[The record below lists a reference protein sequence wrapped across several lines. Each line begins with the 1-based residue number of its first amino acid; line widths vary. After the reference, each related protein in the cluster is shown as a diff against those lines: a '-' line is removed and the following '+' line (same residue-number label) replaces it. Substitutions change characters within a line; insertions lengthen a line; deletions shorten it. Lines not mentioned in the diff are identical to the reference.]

1 MGKGFMIFS
10 KSAAS
15 KNTTKTSAFS
25 MRYSVYSLFVLF
37 LVNMLILID
46 RQMMAVLSEDIKA
59 DLGLSDADIGFI
71 YGTGISIFYAIFSIP
86 LGRLADVWS
95 RKSLISICVAA
106 WSSMIFLSGTARHF
120 LLFAFFRIGV
130 GVGES
135 GTGPAAMSTIFD
147 HFEPRL
153 RATAMSVVA
162 AGGPIGAGVGLIL
175 GGAILDGWYD
185 LYPDTALA
193 PFGLKGWQVAF
204 FCVAAAGPILAWWV
218 ASLKE
223 PVRGQKDGLTSETH
237 PHPFRELWAEM
248 QSVLPFFSL
257 LTLRRLD
264 GDFRAVKLNV
274 LIGSAIIATSFLLII
289 ATGSVAQ
296 WSALGGGLW
305 CVVCW
310 AQTLA
315 LRDPAT
321 FAMIF
326 KCRSFMFSS
335 IGLALFVFNT
345 VGVAGWIVP
354 YIIRAHNVSPGEVG
368 MTVGLLTTIC
378 GFTGTMV
385 GGVLADMLG
394 RYTSRATIYVC
405 LGSVLLSA
413 PSAVLMVVA
422 DDIAEIYRYLAL
434 FLLTSSACYG
444 VGPMMINSLVMPR
457 MRGLASAVYLII
469 ITFLG
474 VALGPYTIGFFSDL
488 IAAGGADSGESLR
501 QGILWGLTS
510 MILSVIMLLIATTHL
525 DRDKSSCLDRARA
538 LGESV

>member
-1 MGKGFMIFS
+1 MKLS
-10 KSAAS
+10 KSATS
-15 KNTTKTSAFS
+15 DRNTKTSVFS

-37 LVNMLILID
+37 LVNMFILID
-46 RQMMAVLSEDIKA
+46 RQMLAVLSEDIKL

-71 YGTGISIFYAIFSIP
+71 YGTGISVFYAIFSIP

-95 RKSLISICVAA
+95 RKSLISICIAA

-120 LLFAFFRIGV
+120 LMFAFFRIGV

-185 LYPDTALA
+185 LYPNTILA

-204 FCVAAAGPILAWWV
+204 FCVAAVGPILAWWV

-223 PVRGQKDGLTSETH
+223 PVRGQKDGLTSEAHPH

-257 LTLRRLD
+257 LILRRLG

-274 LIGSAIIATSFLLII
+274 LMGSVIVTTAFLLVV

-296 WSALGGGLW
+296 WCALGGGLW

-321 FAMIF
+321 FGMIF

-354 YIIRAHNVSPGEVG
+354 YIIRAHNVSAGEVG

-385 GGVLADMLG
+385 GGILADMLG

-413 PSAVLMVVA
+413 PSAVLMLVT
-422 DDIAEIYRYLAL
+422 DDITAIYRYLAL

-474 VALGPYTIGFFSDL
+474 VALGPYTIGFISDL
-488 IAAGGADSGESLR
+488 IAADGTGSGESLR

-510 MILSVIMLLIATTHL
+510 IILSVTMLLIATTHL
-525 DRDKSSCLDRARA
+525 DRDKSSYLDRARA
-538 LGESV
+538 LGETV